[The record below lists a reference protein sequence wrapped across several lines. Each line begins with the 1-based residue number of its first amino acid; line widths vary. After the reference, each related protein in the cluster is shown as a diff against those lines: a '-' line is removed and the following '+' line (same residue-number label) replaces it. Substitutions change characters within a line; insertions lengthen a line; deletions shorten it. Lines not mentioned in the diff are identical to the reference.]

1 MKIQLFYDNVKFRYE
16 GWRKIW
22 ALIQEIILS
31 QNKIPDD
38 ISVIITGDEELLQI
52 NKEFL
57 GHDYYTDV
65 ITFDNSKGDFVA
77 GEIYI
82 SADRIKVNAID
93 FGVSKQ
99 IEMRRVIIHGILH
112 LIGMDDKSDDERLEM
127 RGEEDKWLFKLS
139 DKD

>member
-1 MKIQLFYDNVKFRYE
+1 MR

-38 ISVIITGDEELLQI
+38 ISIIITGDEELLQI

-65 ITFDNSKGDFVA
+65 ITFDYSKGDFVA

-139 DKD
+139 EKD

>member
-22 ALIQEIILS
+22 ALIQKIILS

-38 ISVIITGDEELLQI
+38 ISIIITGDEELLQI

-65 ITFDNSKGDFVA
+65 ITFDYSKGDFVT

>member
-38 ISVIITGDEELLQI
+38 ISIIITGDEELLQI

-65 ITFDNSKGDFVA
+65 ITFDYSKGDFVA

>member
-22 ALIQEIILS
+22 ALIQKIILS

-38 ISVIITGDEELLQI
+38 ISIIITGDEELLQI

>member
-22 ALIQEIILS
+22 ALIQKIILS

>member
-22 ALIQEIILS
+22 ALIKEIILS

>member
-139 DKD
+139 EKD

>member
-38 ISVIITGDEELLQI
+38 ISIIITGDEELLQI

-65 ITFDNSKGDFVA
+65 ITFNNSKGDFVA

-112 LIGMDDKSDDERLEM
+112 LIGLDDKSDDERLEM

>member
-38 ISVIITGDEELLQI
+38 ISIIITGDEELLQI

-65 ITFDNSKGDFVA
+65 ITFDYSKGDFVA

-139 DKD
+139 EKD